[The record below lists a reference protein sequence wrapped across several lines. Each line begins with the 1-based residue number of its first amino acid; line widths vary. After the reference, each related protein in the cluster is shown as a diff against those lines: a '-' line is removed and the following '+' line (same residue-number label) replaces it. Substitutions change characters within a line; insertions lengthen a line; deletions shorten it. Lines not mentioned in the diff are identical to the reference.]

1 MNFLPEKVNMRRF
14 SNKKSQKASVPLSSC
29 FSGGMDRAASRRH
42 PKKAPSRFLLSKRG
56 MAIPVTF
63 LILFVSLSLIIS
75 LTYSLA
81 VSRINSRSQLLK
93 VSAAKQGMLYLEDSV
108 ASVAWSPGS
117 SQVYSFDD
125 CGGELRVE
133 PEAKTLLIN
142 LTGNSF
148 FYNNRSYD
156 IVFNGSVGKA
166 VYELPPSESP
176 VDNFFLEGDNRVV
189 INQSRFTMTQL
200 YSSHGAESPE
210 VTLCYRPLVSST
222 VVGSSGGKPVNSLR
236 IYIISLNSSQSM
248 TLEGNF
254 YLEIACLDVK
264 SSPLSPPIN
273 FSYPINSLLVKVSF
287 DGAAGEVSLPIK
299 SSPEGALVNVEIVTC
314 DIRLQ
319 RVGA

>member
-1 MNFLPEKVNMRRF
+1 
-14 SNKKSQKASVPLSSC
+14 
-29 FSGGMDRAASRRH
+29 
-42 PKKAPSRFLLSKRG
+42 
-56 MAIPVTF
+56 
-63 LILFVSLSLIIS
+63 
-75 LTYSLA
+75 
-81 VSRINSRSQLLK
+81 
-93 VSAAKQGMLYLEDSV
+93 MLYLEDSV

-125 CGGELRVE
+125 CGGEFRVE
-133 PEAKTLLIN
+133 PQAKTLLIN

-148 FYNNRSYD
+148 NYN
-156 IVFNGSVGKA
+156 VFNGSVGKA

-200 YSSHGAESPE
+200 YTSHGAESPE

-236 IYIISLNSSQSM
+236 IYIISLNSSHNM

-254 YLEIACLDVK
+254 YLQIACLDVK
-264 SSPLSPPIN
+264 SYSLSPPIN
-273 FSYPINSLLVKVSF
+273 FSDPINSLLVKVNF
-287 DGAAGEVSLPIK
+287 DGATGDVSLPI
-299 SSPEGALVNVEIVTC
+299 SSNAEGALVNVEIVTC
-314 DIRLQ
+314 DIQLQ

>member
-1 MNFLPEKVNMRRF
+1 MRRF
-14 SNKKSQKASVPLSSC
+14 SKKKRQKASIPLSNC
-29 FSGGMDRAASRRH
+29 FSRGMDNVASRRH
-42 PKKAPSRFLLSKRG
+42 PKKAPSKFLLSNG

-81 VSRINSRSQLLK
+81 VSRINSKSQLLK
-93 VSAAKQGMLYLEDSV
+93 ISAAKQGMLYLEDSV
-108 ASVAWSPGS
+108 ASIAWSPGS

-125 CGGELRVE
+125 CGGKLRVE

-148 FYNNRSYD
+148 NKN
-156 IVFNGSVGKA
+156 VFNGSVGKA

-176 VDNFFLEGDNRVV
+176 ADNFFLEGDNRVV

-236 IYIISLNSSQSM
+236 IYIISLNSSQNM
-248 TLEGNF
+248 TLQGNF
-254 YLEIACLDVK
+254 YLKMTCLNVTY
-264 SSPLSPPIN
+264 STRNYN
-273 FSYPINSLLVKVSF
+273 FTNQVNSLLVKVNF
-287 DGAAGEVSLPIK
+287 DGATGEVSLPI
-299 SSPEGALVNVEIVTC
+299 SCNAEGALVNVEIVTC

-319 RVGA
+319 RGEA